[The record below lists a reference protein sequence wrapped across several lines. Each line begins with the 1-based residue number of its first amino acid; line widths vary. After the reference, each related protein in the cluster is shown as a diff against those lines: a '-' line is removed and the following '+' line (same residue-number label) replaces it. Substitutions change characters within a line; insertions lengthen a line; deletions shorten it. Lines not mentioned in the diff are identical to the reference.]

1 MVGIGGLCLV
11 FIVIPIGLF
20 GSVGFMFILYI
31 DVSCNLEERKKNN
44 VVVGSYLSVACR
56 HISKTTEDLVV
67 FSLSDFLIGPP
78 SGMHKRIK
86 EE

>member
-11 FIVIPIGLF
+11 FLVIPIGLF
-20 GSVGFMFILYI
+20 GSVGFMFMLYI
-31 DVSCNLEERKKNN
+31 DVSFHHEERKKNN
-44 VVVGSYLSVACR
+44 VVVESSLSGGCR

-67 FSLSDFLIGPP
+67 FSLSDFLIDPP
-78 SGMHKRIK
+78 SGRHKRIK